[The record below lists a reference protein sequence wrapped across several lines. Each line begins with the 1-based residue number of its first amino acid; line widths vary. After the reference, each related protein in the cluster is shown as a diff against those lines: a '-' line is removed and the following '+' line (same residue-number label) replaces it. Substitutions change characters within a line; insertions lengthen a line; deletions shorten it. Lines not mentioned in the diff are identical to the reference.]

1 MTLQEIYKKVVE
13 ERTPIKTFK
22 VQGKTGNW
30 NVDLWKD
37 GKMTCDCP
45 CAVFRK
51 KECKHK
57 KEIRDYLIASFGGI
71 LEAIDFY
78 QNKKYAKR
86 NFY

>member
-45 CAVFRK
+45 SSIYGRK
-51 KECKHK
+51 VCRHCKV
-57 KEIRDYLIASFGGI
+57 KEIELISEFGSI
-71 LEAIDFY
+71 LAATDHYRRI
-78 QNKKYAKR
+78 KH
-86 NFY
+86 